1 MNSFSYTAGAGMGL
15 PRRAILTILSGAMR
29 LGELHRRSL
38 SPRLTATLH
47 GIQIVAPSPSGWAFD
62 QPGRSQHFPREHRT
76 LGRLARDLA
85 MTRWPMALLRAY
97 DVAGMYVVLSS
108 ASPGDELV
116 VVVTR
121 LDPVH
126 TRPTR

>member
-1 MNSFSYTAGAGMGL
+1 MNSFSYTAGMEL

-29 LGELHRRSL
+29 LGELYRRLL

-47 GIQIVAPSPSGWAFD
+47 GIQIVALSPSGWAFD

-76 LGRLARDLA
+76 LGWLARDLA
-85 MTRWPMALLRAY
+85 LARWPIALLCAY
-97 DVAGMYVVLSS
+97 NVARMHVVFSS

-126 TRPTR
+126 SRPTR